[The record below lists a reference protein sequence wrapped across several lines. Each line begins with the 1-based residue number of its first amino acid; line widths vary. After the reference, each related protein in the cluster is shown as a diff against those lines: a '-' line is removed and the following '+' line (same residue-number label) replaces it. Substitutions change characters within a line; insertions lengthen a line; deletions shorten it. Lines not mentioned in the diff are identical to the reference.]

1 MTDFTQYFKEQL
13 DAATP
18 CDGDFLQGRTF
29 SEAVKELQASREKVT
44 PPFLPEGQEPV
55 KFDAAA
61 HIERRIKDSA
71 DHRGQKMLFFMIEHS
86 PGHIE
91 VLKVWEGELAE
102 AMSKLSFSRMA
113 TSAMPVFTPVIEAP

>member
-13 DAATP
+13 DAAAP

-29 SEAVKELQASREKVT
+29 SEAVKELQASRD
-44 PPFLPEGQEPV
+44 FLPEGQEPV

-61 HIERRIKDSA
+61 HIERRIKDFA
-71 DHRGQKMLFFMIEHS
+71 DHKGQKMLFFMMQHS
-86 PGHIE
+86 PGHLE

-102 AMSKLSFSRMA
+102 AMRKLSFSRMA
-113 TSAMPVFTPVIEAP
+113 TSAMPVFTPVIETL